1 MTGSLNVVF
10 LRYGEREREGEGGRK
25 EGGGREVLTN
35 RVINSRLER
44 ASSYPFTFPLFFPHK

>member
-1 MTGSLNVVF
+1 V
-10 LRYGEREREGEGGRK
+10 REGEREK

-35 RVINSRLER
+35 RVINSALER